1 MKAFVYGRRS
11 GRRGED
17 EGRVPQVGD
26 EVALKPAQQTLLLVA
41 PERHTLAAVF
51 PVPEN
56 ALRGARA
63 KLWEAVEVGR
73 AGDEGVR
80 RQHEQQQTRR
90 RARPHKPLCLTA

>member
-11 GRRGED
+11 GRWGDD

-41 PERHTLAAVF
+41 AERHTLAAVF

-56 ALRGARA
+56 ALRGARTR
-63 KLWEAVEVGR
+63 LWEAVEVDR

-80 RQHEQQQTRR
+80 RQHEQQQTCR
-90 RARPHKPLCLTA
+90 RARPHKLLCLTA